1 MRQLWSYEDC
11 VEHLGHAN
19 SLVRAWAFNIIR
31 KRFPRRCTR
40 EVARLIGDLDEHLAS
55 SAVRYLASHKATEF
69 APAMLDCFF
78 SGQGNVPGNCA
89 TALGNLLYQPAVD
102 QLLNFLPQCTEPNTF
117 LGILHYLG
125 RIHREDCH
133 QALQA
138 AFHHVQDHYWADA
151 AALHLLEHHN
161 VEDVPVVLERSL
173 GKAGQPDVSI
183 LKRLLVSIGASYL
196 CEDFAEHRGELLANP
211 TGSITEVIRR
221 HAIIEPE
228 SGLLDELGRKIESG
242 HYEHLT
248 TSLMFA
254 AQQRLQSRIFEKPSP
269 SYLSEVYALDKLA
282 VAFLEEFSKHSSLFR
297 EFRRE
302 ESVITNLISAQLA
315 CYFSIIGR
323 EFYIPVLAP
332 GASLDD
338 LLTALRSAGSE
349 FPEVLQDRLVEAAPV
364 SELKA
369 VLSEGLFAWGDI
381 WAVRLM
387 GRIGDPAFVPNLVRV
402 VRDTEGVSFIHE
414 DAIRAL
420 NGIDPEGHEELLRV
434 IREGKITDD
443 IDILGLL
450 EHLPYPESFDMAMEL
465 WREDRLESL
474 ELLGS
479 CLEGIGDVRGIE
491 LLQEVYAETEAEY
504 IGRSLET
511 LCLIHN
517 RDNPELP
524 AIRNQRMLK
533 QERSQ
538 RRWEELG
545 KLAAKASRKSFPS
558 HFTGKAPVTVH
569 PRSVE
574 KIGRNQPC
582 PCGSGKKYKKCCLMK
597 Q

>member
-1 MRQLWSYEDC
+1 
-11 VEHLGHAN
+11 
-19 SLVRAWAFNIIR
+19 
-31 KRFPRRCTR
+31 
-40 EVARLIGDLDEHLAS
+40 
-55 SAVRYLASHKATEF
+55 
-69 APAMLDCFF
+69 
-78 SGQGNVPGNCA
+78 
-89 TALGNLLYQPAVD
+89 LLYQPAAD
-102 QLLNFLPQCTEPNTF
+102 QILNFLPQCTESKTF
-117 LGILHYLG
+117 LGILEYLG
-125 RIHREDCH
+125 KIHREDCH

-138 AFHHVQDHYWADA
+138 AFHHVQDHHWAHA

-173 GKAGQPDVSI
+173 GKVGQPDIGI
-183 LKRLLVSIGASYL
+183 LKRVLESIGAFHL

-211 TGSITEVIRR
+211 TGIITEVAR
-221 HAIIEPE
+221 HHTIIEPE
-228 SGLLDELGRKIESG
+228 SGFLDELGRKIGSG
-242 HYEHLT
+242 HYEHFT
-248 TSLMFA
+248 TSLMSA
-254 AQQRLQSRIFEKPSP
+254 AQERLQSRISEEPSP
-269 SYLSEVYALDKLA
+269 SYLSEVYDCDKLA
-282 VAFLEEFSKHSSLFR
+282 VAFLEEFSKHSSMFR
-297 EFRRE
+297 VFRQE
-302 ESVITNLISAQLA
+302 QSVITNLISAQLA

-323 EFYIPVLAP
+323 EFYIPALAP
-332 GASLDD
+332 GASLND

-369 VLSEGLFAWGDI
+369 VVSEGLFAWGDI

-387 GRIGDPAFVPNLVRV
+387 GRIGDPAFVPDLVRV

-434 IREGKITDD
+434 IREGKITDG

-450 EHLPYPESFDMAMEL
+450 EHLPYPESFDMAMQL
-465 WREDRLESL
+465 WQEDRIESL
-474 ELLGS
+474 EMLGS

-504 IGRSLET
+504 IGQSLET

-517 RDNPELP
+517 RDIPELP
-524 AIRNQRMLK
+524 AIHNHRIVN
-533 QERSQ
+533 QERRQ
-538 RRWEELG
+538 RRWQELNE
-545 KLAAKASRKSFPS
+545 LAAKASRKGLPL